1 MTLSFAAGFDGR
13 ILLQSVRHA
22 EQKDGIMSADTCS
35 LIENVRKIAQNISFF
50 VPIFARYTGECF
62 NNVQKGMKKFVH
74 FKMILTY

>member
-35 LIENVRKIAQNISFF
+35 LIENVRKIAQNIS
-50 VPIFARYTGECF
+50 VLCQPSHDILA
-62 NNVQKGMKKFVH
+62 NVSAMSERG
-74 FKMILTY
+74 